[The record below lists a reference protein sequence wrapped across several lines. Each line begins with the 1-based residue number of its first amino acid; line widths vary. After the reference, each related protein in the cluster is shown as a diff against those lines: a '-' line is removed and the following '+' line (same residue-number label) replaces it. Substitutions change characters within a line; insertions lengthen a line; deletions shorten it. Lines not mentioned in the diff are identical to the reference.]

1 MGMSKPVIRTLQP
14 GDEAAL
20 EAFLLPRIASS
31 MFLIGNMRASGL
43 RDTGETYSGTY
54 AAAFGGQGIISVAA
68 HYWNGI
74 LVLQAPVHLEAV
86 WRAVVTASRRPIAGL
101 IGPNDQVSAVRQA
114 LGVDASAIQ
123 LDELEKLYSLQLADL
138 LVPAILSSGQ
148 VSGRRI
154 RPDDVDLLTEWRVA
168 YAVETQG
175 EKDSPELWQRSRA
188 SIQRSLQEGRGWV
201 LERSGEPVAYDTFNA
216 AIREAVQVGGV
227 YTPPQLRRR
236 GYGRAVVAVSLLDA
250 RGEGVEK
257 AILFT
262 GLSNIAAQKAYAA
275 LGFQH
280 IGKYRMVLLEPSQ
293 EMA

>member
-54 AAAFGGQGIISVAA
+54 AAAFGGPGIISVAA

-154 RPDDVDLLTEWRVA
+154 RPDDVDLLTDWRLA
-168 YAVETQG
+168 YAIETQG

-188 SIQRSLQEGRGWV
+188 SIERSSKEGHGWV
-201 LERSGEPVAYDTFNA
+201 LERDGDPVAFSSFNA
-216 AIREAVQVGGV
+216 TIREAPMSGGSYGV
-227 YTPPQLRRR
+227 LRYRR
-236 GYGRAVVAVSLLDA
+236 PFRPLTMRAWA
-250 RGEGVEK
+250 RSSSWR
-257 AILFT
+257 AIKW
-262 GLSNIAAQKAYAA
+262 S
-275 LGFQH
+275 
-280 IGKYRMVLLEPSQ
+280 
-293 EMA
+293 